1 MLKLIRLTLLVLPLG
16 ASETLL
22 RATPQV
28 LSPPVV
34 PACTGGTC
42 AARVD
47 VFPTAPELHV
57 RPSHV
62 KDGQAATP
70 YNCDPCIDCSASV
83 TVRINP
89 LSSNVTATV
98 WEWGRVPSPDEEE
111 AQGGIP
117 YSDLSTP
124 GASMRRT
131 LIGECGGLIPVGPG
145 SSILTVDLTTPAGR
159 SIVTIWLACF
169 C

>member
-1 MLKLIRLTLLVLPLG
+1 LLVLPLG
-16 ASETLL
+16 ASGALL
-22 RATPQV
+22 RASPQD
-28 LSPPVV
+28 LSPPAR
-34 PACTGGTC
+34 PACTGASC
-42 AARVD
+42 IASVD
-47 VFPTAPELHV
+47 VFSTAPELQV

-70 YNCDPCIDCSASV
+70 YSCDPCIPCSASV
-83 TVRINP
+83 TVRVDP
-89 LSSNVTATV
+89 TATGCTATV
-98 WEWGRVPSPDEEE
+98 WEWGHVPSPEEQEDE
-111 AQGGIP
+111 GGIP
-117 YSDLSTP
+117 YTDLSAP

-131 LIGECGGLIPVGPG
+131 LIGECGGLVPVGPG